1 MPFEQ
6 AIGQAAGKIGDM
18 IKTGANVFGSII
30 MAKKQQQWAQ
40 KMYDQQ
46 RTHALQDWEMQ
57 NAYNSPAAQMKRL
70 KEAGLNPH
78 LIYGSG
84 ADATASQMPRQSD
97 APNAQLDALQF
108 EGYAPTLSQFYDT
121 QVKQAQTDNL
131 KAQTVTA
138 SEDAKLRAAQTL
150 ETYARTANTAQNTA
164 KSDWELK
171 LAKELK
177 DVTVEAAKTNV
188 QKMQADI
195 AYTQDENKRKQDLH
209 QGNLTAQQNDI
220 KQQVKELIMQD
231 LEQARTRSE
240 IKNIETQ
247 GRIML
252 SDEQIKQIEVDLRKK
267 NLTPNSPLWQK
278 EMKSAWERIKERG
291 FGMDMFKRQMPQSYK
306 GYSNN
311 PAPSR

>member
-1 MPFEQ
+1 MPGEQ
-6 AIGQAAGKIGDM
+6 AIGQAAEKVGNM
-18 IKTGANVFGSII
+18 ISTGANVLGSII
-30 MAKKQQQWAQ
+30 TQKKQQQWAQ

-46 RTHALQDWEMQ
+46 RMHALQDWEMQ
-57 NAYNSPAAQMKRL
+57 NAYNSPAAQMQRL
-70 KEAGLNPH
+70 KDAGLNPH
-78 LIYGSG
+78 LVYGNGANATSG
-84 ADATASQMPRQSD
+84 QMPRSSD
-97 APNAQLDALQF
+97 APNVSLDALKF
-108 EGYAPTLSQFYDT
+108 EGSAPMLSQYYDT

-138 SEDAKLRAAQTL
+138 TEDAKLRAAQTL
-150 ETYARTANTAQNTA
+150 ETYARTANTVQGTS
-164 KSDWELK
+164 KSEWELN

-177 DVTVEAAKTNV
+177 NVTIDAAKTNV
-188 QKMQADI
+188 AKMKADLD
-195 AYTQDENKRKQDLH
+195 YTVAENRRKADLH

-220 KQQVKELIMQD
+220 KLQVQEMISQD
-231 LEQARTRSE
+231 LQQARTRTE

-252 SDEQIKQIEVDLRKK
+252 SDEQIKQIELDLRKK

-291 FGMDMFKRQMPQSYK
+291 FGMDMFKRQLPRGYK
-306 GYSNN
+306 GYSDN

>member
-1 MPFEQ
+1 MPAEQ
-6 AIGQAAGKIGDM
+6 AIGQAAEKIGGM
-18 IKTGANVFGSII
+18 IKTGAGVLGNII

-46 RTHALQDWEMQ
+46 RAHALADWEMQ

-70 KEAGLNPH
+70 KDAGLNPH
-78 LIYGSG
+78 LVYGNG
-84 ADATASQMPRQSD
+84 ADATSNQMPRSSD

-108 EGYAPTLSQFYDT
+108 EGYAPNLSQFYDT

-138 SEDAKLRAAQTL
+138 VEDAKLRAAQTL
-150 ETYARTANTAQNTA
+150 ETYARTANTVQQTS
-164 KSDWELK
+164 KGDWDLK

-177 DVTVEAAKTNV
+177 DVTIDAAKTNV
-188 QKMQADI
+188 MKMKADLD
-195 AYTQDENKRKQDLH
+195 YTQAENRRKEDLH
-209 QGNLTAQQNDI
+209 QGNLTQQQNQI
-220 KQQVKELIMQD
+220 KQQVQEIISQD
-231 LEQARTRSE
+231 LQQARTRSE

-252 SDEQIKQIEVDLRKK
+252 SDEQIKQIELDLRKK

-291 FGMDMFKRQMPQSYK
+291 FGLDMFKRQLPTNTETK
-306 GYSNN
+306 W
-311 PAPSR
+311 APER